1 MESLQLAQM
10 LADLSDLSAAQE
22 AKAALA
28 VVEANKTLP
37 PAPTSDTSAHAT
49 ASSSMP
55 TDQAHPTPRQRVGST
70 SDVMSRTVSPT
81 TLDKFGRRILT
92 PPLSRT
98 NSNQGTP
105 GTSTPVRGFESEDDI
120 ARATSLMQLYDI
132 RAKLK
137 QQDNSAALAKA
148 RERISALHARQ
159 QQIHSPSLGAGHAT
173 PDVPQSR
180 FTYPKSS
187 A

>member
-10 LADLSDLSAAQE
+10 LADLSDLNAAQE

-28 VVEANKTLP
+28 VVEANKTLS
-37 PAPTSDTSAHAT
+37 PAPASDTSAHAA
-49 ASSSMP
+49 ASSNMP
-55 TDQAHPTPRQRVGST
+55 TDQAHPAPRQR
-70 SDVMSRTVSPT
+70 
-81 TLDKFGRRILT
+81 
-92 PPLSRT
+92 
-98 NSNQGTP
+98 
-105 GTSTPVRGFESEDDI
+105 SEDDI

-159 QQIHSPSLGAGHAT
+159 QQIHSPSLGGGHTT